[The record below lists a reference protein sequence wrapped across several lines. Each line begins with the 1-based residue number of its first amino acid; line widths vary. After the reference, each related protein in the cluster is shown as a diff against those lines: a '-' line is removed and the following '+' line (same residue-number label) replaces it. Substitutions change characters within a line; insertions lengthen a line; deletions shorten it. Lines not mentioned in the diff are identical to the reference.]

1 MTEKNNPLPLQTVP
15 REREPAFAV
24 MSRLASMGAV
34 SAVDFGQ
41 DIGLPFA
48 EILKGEPSGLKEF
61 SQMIGHSESTFWD
74 WTPKGIGAA
83 KRSIQGHE
91 FPVRPLL
98 TSQVRG
104 CPSCLKEDIASSALP
119 PHRSMIFRS
128 HWLIHHVSLCLRH
141 ERELMVLWK
150 NAAQTQRYDTAAQF
164 RLIADCVMSEGFK
177 HEVRDPTDF
186 EIWFDQRLAGQP
198 HTATWL
204 DDQPLHAASVFC
216 RLLGTSRLKL
226 EGVKP
231 SQVAPGS
238 EWGCYQMGF
247 EIARHGEQA
256 IHKELQKLS
265 RLAEPRLGP
274 KAVFPM
280 LYDRLSQDY
289 IADVDFAPYREIL
302 AQHLLES
309 WPLQPGDYVLGM
321 PVKERI
327 LHSVRTAAEETGVDI
342 RRLRTMLEASGLINR
357 KLPDNWAVFDAEAA
371 RPLLASLVTFM
382 SAKEFYDALNIGRSQ
397 FYLLAEDG
405 VLKPSLS
412 DTSTK
417 HVWDPRDGRAF
428 VDRLLNGA
436 ETIQQAQHGWET
448 IAKCAQRL
456 KLRPAEIIH
465 AIWDGQIQRV
475 ARNVQFSGYASVHV
489 YHDEVSQILAQDMPS
504 AMSMELFAKTVGL
517 GNPVHMHRLVR
528 NGHVSS
534 TEMRNPRTKAMQK
547 FIAPKDAAAFYD
559 RFATLRILSKAKGTS
574 WQSLSSRLRGAG
586 VIPFSPDHV
595 DYGNIFLRLEA
606 EAALAD

>member
-1 MTEKNNPLPLQTVP
+1 MTNKNVQLPLQTVP

-24 MSRLASMGAV
+24 MSRVASVGAV

-41 DIGLPFA
+41 DVGLPFA
-48 EILKGEPSGLKEF
+48 KILKGDPSGLQEF
-61 SQMIGHSESTFWD
+61 SQLIGHSGRALRD

-83 KRSIQGHE
+83 KRSIHGHA

-98 TSQVRG
+98 TAQVRG
-104 CPSCLKEDIASSALP
+104 CPSCLKEDIENSPLP
-119 PHRSMIFRS
+119 PHRSMSFRS

-141 ERELMVLWK
+141 ERELVVLWK
-150 NAAQTQRYDTAAQF
+150 ITAQTQRYDTAAQF
-164 RLIADCVMSEGFK
+164 RLIADCVMSERFK
-177 HEVRDPTDF
+177 REERDPTDF
-186 EIWFDQRLAGQP
+186 ETWFDQRLAGQP

-204 DDQPLHAASVFC
+204 DDHPLHAASVFC
-216 RLLGTSRLKL
+216 RLLGTARLKL

-256 IHKELQKLS
+256 IRKELQKLN

-280 LYDRLSQDY
+280 LYDRLSHDY
-289 IADVDFAPYREIL
+289 IIDVDFAPYREIL

-309 WPLQPGDYVLGM
+309 WPLQSGDYVLGM
-321 PVKERI
+321 PVIERK

-342 RRLRTMLEASGLINR
+342 RRLRAMLEASGMIDR
-357 KLPDNWAVFDAEAA
+357 ELPDNWAVFDAEAA

-397 FYLLAEDG
+397 FDLLVEDG
-405 VLKPSLS
+405 VLQPSLG
-412 DTSTK
+412 DTNTK
-417 HVWDPRDGRAF
+417 HVWDPRDGQGF
-428 VDRLLNGA
+428 VDRLLTGA
-436 ETIQQAQHGWET
+436 DTIQQAQHGWET
-448 IAKCAQRL
+448 IAKSAQRL
-456 KLRPAEIIH
+456 KLRPAEIIR
-465 AIWDGQIQRV
+465 AIWDGRIQRV

-489 YHDEVSQILAQDMPS
+489 YHDEVSQILAPEIPS

-534 TEMRNPRTKAMQK
+534 TEFRNPRTKAIQK
-547 FIAPKDAAAFYD
+547 FIAPNDAASFYD
-559 RFATLRILSKAKGTS
+559 RFVTLRILSKAKGTS
-574 WQSLSSRLRGAG
+574 WQALSSKLRDAG
-586 VIPFSPDHV
+586 VTPFSPDHV
-595 DYGNIFLRLEA
+595 EYGNIFLRHEA